1 MAMLDNQMV
10 IGNNMYPLVI
20 SYMTIENGPV
30 EIADLPWFTHSKWWF
45 SIIMLLYQRVMQQVA
60 LYEKSYLFGGCWS
73 TQRIPV
79 GKIHE
84 EHDLF
89 LGTR

>member
-30 EIADLPWFTHSKWWF
+30 EIADLP
-45 SIIMLLYQRVMQQVA
+45 INNGDV
-60 LYEKSYLFGGCWS
+60 
-73 TQRIPV
+73 P
-79 GKIHE
+79 
-84 EHDLF
+84 
-89 LGTR
+89 